1 MVSKKL
7 IKQVIKNVLRE
18 SNQRLIDSIQLLI
31 NQFLDDLKIESEDWG
46 LGEMDYLR
54 ELEDIKDIKVSYID
68 DNDGL
73 VVYVDI
79 YTYNVRYDFYLI
91 LEEIS
96 GRLYE
101 WFSGIE
107 IKVNEILINQK
118 DFGPGLDW

>member
-31 NQFLDDLKIESEDWG
+31 NQFLDDLNIESEDWG

-96 GRLYE
+96 GRLDE

-118 DFGPGLDW
+118 DFGPGIDW

>member
-73 VVYVDI
+73 LVYVDI

-96 GRLYE
+96 GRLDE

-118 DFGPGLDW
+118 DFGPGIDW